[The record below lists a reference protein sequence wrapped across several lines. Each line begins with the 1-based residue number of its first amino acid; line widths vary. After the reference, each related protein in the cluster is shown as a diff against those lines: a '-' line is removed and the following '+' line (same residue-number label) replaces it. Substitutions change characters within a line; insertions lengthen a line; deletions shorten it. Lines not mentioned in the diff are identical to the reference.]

1 MKADN
6 SVNEAPDRLHSLDAL
21 RGFDMFWITGGS
33 ALAAYIGHV
42 TGHEWLATQ
51 MEHPAW
57 SGVRFYDLIFPLF
70 MFISGVAIPFALD
83 SKLNKGYPAIKL
95 AGKAFRRM
103 LILVALGI
111 IYNGGLA
118 GNLSNIRYV
127 SVLGQIGIAYF
138 AAVLIYLYSPGFRSS
153 MLWIS
158 AILLAVA
165 FVQLFVPVP
174 GFGAGVLTPEGC
186 INGYIDRIILP
197 GRLAYGADGEMT
209 DGRGIFDAL
218 GMLCIVSA
226 VAVTLMGMVAG
237 YLLQGRG
244 RSPIGKVSLLAAIGL
259 VLLVLSL
266 LVHPFYPIIKKCW
279 TSSYSLFAG
288 GIGFILMAVFYLVID
303 VLHWKSWS
311 FYFTV
316 IGMNSVFVYLFVRFV
331 NVEALVHSVFGWTT
345 ARFGDSAAIVPLL
358 GYLALVWGLLYFMY
372 RKRIFIR
379 V

>member
-1 MKADN
+1 
-6 SVNEAPDRLHSLDAL
+6 
-21 RGFDMFWITGGS
+21 
-33 ALAAYIGHV
+33 
-42 TGHEWLATQ
+42 
-51 MEHPAW
+51 
-57 SGVRFYDLIFPLF
+57 
-70 MFISGVAIPFALD
+70 
-83 SKLNKGYPAIKL
+83 
-95 AGKAFRRM
+95 
-103 LILVALGI
+103 
-111 IYNGGLA
+111 
-118 GNLSNIRYV
+118 
-127 SVLGQIGIAYF
+127 
-138 AAVLIYLYSPGFRSS
+138 

-174 GFGAGVLTPEGC
+174 SFGSGVLTPEGC
-186 INGYIDRIILP
+186 INGYIDRLILP

-226 VAVTLMGMVAG
+226 VALTLMGMVGG

-244 RSPIGKVSLLAAIGL
+244 RTPIGKVSLLAGIGL

-288 GIGFILMAVFYLVID
+288 GIGFILLALFYLVID
-303 VLHWKSWS
+303 VLQWKTWS

-316 IGMNSVFVYLFVRFV
+316 IGMNSVFVYLFVHFV
-331 NVEALVHSVFGWTT
+331 NVEALVDSVFGWTT

-358 GYLALVWGLLYFMY
+358 GYLALVWGLLFFMY